1 MLYSTHRR
9 WLGLQSFVSLQE
21 SDIMWTVE
29 NSKLWDWNL
38 FAVLYPAYKQLF
50 GLWVLENLTI
60 CWQLTIM
67 LESPDHR
74 HNNPAS
80 LQQSHDV
87 ASGIFSGPSTVL
99 HCVAFWVGLQCDDQ
113 FTTPTTICHAFW
125 GFISPDVILHNLLMT
140 TALVNRIIVGGSYL
154 QVPNP
159 CGVCAYRVN
168 FTAPSLKC
176 STINAT
182 YYNFSTNLPPTYKSG
197 TWVPIL
203 NATVASGYTLTVATR
218 DGVAPIMNPPVA
230 VRCDAFRANYDV
242 RVRHDNFSSHID
254 ILNVTFGSRLSPSLG
269 TQPDPLD
276 LALDG
281 LVQAFVNA
289 FNGGVIFDA
298 QYDGFVGTP
307 PSVAY
312 SPMMQWDPSPGKN
325 STLTWSN
332 LTTSLP
338 QLMQNISLSL
348 LSGQFPSKNQT
359 YLAKTQTEC
368 SMTMLIYE
376 YNSSRLLAIY
386 TVAWVAAAIFFS
398 LGFLFVWKN
407 GVEHNLDFSHVVD
420 ERHSYSQVPKD
431 QYWAPRVTCHLDFVS
446 YSYYQI
452 SHIIEVNRP
461 LVLLRLCNHK
471 DRHCIYHIS
480 QKADRF

>member
-1 MLYSTHRR
+1 
-9 WLGLQSFVSLQE
+9 
-21 SDIMWTVE
+21 
-29 NSKLWDWNL
+29 
-38 FAVLYPAYKQLF
+38 
-50 GLWVLENLTI
+50 
-60 CWQLTIM
+60 
-67 LESPDHR
+67 
-74 HNNPAS
+74 
-80 LQQSHDV
+80 
-87 ASGIFSGPSTVL
+87 
-99 HCVAFWVGLQCDDQ
+99 
-113 FTTPTTICHAFW
+113 
-125 GFISPDVILHNLLMT
+125 MT

-431 QYWAPRVTCHLDFVS
+431 QY
-446 YSYYQI
+446 
-452 SHIIEVNRP
+452 
-461 LVLLRLCNHK
+461 
-471 DRHCIYHIS
+471 
-480 QKADRF
+480 